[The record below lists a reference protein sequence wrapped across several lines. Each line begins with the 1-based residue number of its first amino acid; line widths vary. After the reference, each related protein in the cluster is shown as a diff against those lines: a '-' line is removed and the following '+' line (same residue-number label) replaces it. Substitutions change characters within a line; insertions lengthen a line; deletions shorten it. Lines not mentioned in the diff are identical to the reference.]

1 MNAGSTMTQQSY
13 EKADDAVLA
22 AWAGAGDEQAL
33 ECLFYR
39 YRKVLYAYF
48 NRILNHDRMSAD
60 DLFQELWI
68 RMIRKL
74 PSYRETGKFSAWMFR
89 IAHNLALEHFRKLKS
104 RSKLGVN
111 TPDGE
116 LPDAAGGGPGPAGI
130 LAGKDFEERLEAL
143 LLLLPEDQREVF
155 HLRQNGMSF
164 KEIADLQ
171 NCPVNTALG
180 RMHKVMKFL
189 QRHLSAE

>member
-1 MNAGSTMTQQSY
+1 MTGVSY
-13 EKADDAVLA
+13 EEAGDAVLA

-33 ECLFYR
+33 ETLFYR

-68 RMIRKL
+68 RIIRKL
-74 PSYRETGKFSAWMFR
+74 PDYRETGKFSAWMFR
-89 IAHNLALEHFRKLKS
+89 IAHNLALEHFRRLKS

-111 TPDGE
+111 TVDGE
-116 LPDAAGGGPGPAGI
+116 LPERAGHDPDPGGV
-130 LAGKDFEERLEAL
+130 LAGKELEERLEAL
-143 LLLLPEDQREVF
+143 LAELPGEQREVF
-155 HLRQNGMSF
+155 HLRQNGISF
-164 KEIADLQ
+164 KEIAEIQ

-180 RMHKVMKFL
+180 RMHHVMKFL
-189 QRHLSAE
+189 ERRLTAE